1 MRWGEARGES
11 TFLVWVVTKNP
22 ARGLAGKDAELRSKC
37 ICSIHVMNGAKG
49 VN

>member
-22 ARGLAGKDAELRSKC
+22 ARGLVGKDAELRSKC